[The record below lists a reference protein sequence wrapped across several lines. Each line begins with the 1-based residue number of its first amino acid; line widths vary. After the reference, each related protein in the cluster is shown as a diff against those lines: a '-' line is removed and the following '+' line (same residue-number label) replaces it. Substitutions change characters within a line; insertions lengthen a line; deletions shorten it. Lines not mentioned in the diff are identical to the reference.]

1 MVAELKTQQ
10 VAIYS
15 FFLDPIES
23 LDNEFASVFFRN
35 ITSFSENHE
44 LPILPRSTRTFQERD
59 YLAGFAAESPMID
72 RVLCVARLLLLTS
85 SKNRVTM
92 RQPQ

>member
-44 LPILPRSTRTFQERD
+44 LPILPRSTRTFQERG
-59 YLAGFAAESPMID
+59 YLPGSAGESRMID
-72 RVLCVARLLLLTS
+72 RVCAWQGYCYSPRRKTE
-85 SKNRVTM
+85 
-92 RQPQ
+92 